1 MQLTLVLND
10 NPVLPHVRDR
20 LLAAFGPQR
29 EGGGDPLDLFIH
41 AMIASQTRDEVSW
54 AVNSRAIV
62 TPRGAIFAS
71 NSDPL

>member
-29 EGGGDPLDLFIH
+29 EGGGDPLDLLS
-41 AMIASQTRDEVSW
+41 MR
-54 AVNSRAIV
+54 
-62 TPRGAIFAS
+62 
-71 NSDPL
+71 